1 MTARERLYLQFV
13 AEEVASALRHRLV
26 NKIAA
31 VGALTFHLRR
41 QLPEGETPAA
51 ARAVLPMID
60 AELAQASQTLDL
72 RFVGPQAPAA
82 APVALGRLAESVL
95 ASLVRVPGIQVVGPR
110 GPAPSAVGDPQEL
123 DLALYC
129 LVDNA
134 VDAVAGGGTVAVRF
148 AAAEA
153 RAGTPMIAL
162 EVADDG
168 PGMSEADRR
177 HAKDPFFTTKPARL
191 GLGLNVAHR
200 IAQRWGGAVELMDG
214 RPGLIARLLLPVAV
228 A

>member
-13 AEEVASALRHRLV
+13 AEEVASSLRHRLV

-41 QLPEGETPAA
+41 QLPADAPAA
-51 ARAVLPMID
+51 ARDVLPLID
-60 AELAQASQTLDL
+60 AELAQASQSLDL
-72 RFVGPQAPAA
+72 RFVGAQSPAA
-82 APVALGRLAESVL
+82 APLALGTLAEQLL
-95 ASLVRVPGIQVVGPR
+95 ASLARVPGVELVGPR
-110 GPAPSAVGDPQEL
+110 GPGPSVVGDAQEL

-134 VDAVAGGGTVAVRF
+134 VEAVAGRGTVSVRL
-148 AAAEA
+148 AEA
-153 RAGTPMIAL
+153 EPRAGDAMIAL
-162 EVADDG
+162 EVTDDG

-177 HAKDPFFTTKPARL
+177 QAKDPFFTTKPARL

-200 IAQRWGGAVELMDG
+200 IAQRWRGAVELAEG
-214 RPGLIARLLLPVAV
+214 RPGLVARLLLPVAPT
-228 A
+228 